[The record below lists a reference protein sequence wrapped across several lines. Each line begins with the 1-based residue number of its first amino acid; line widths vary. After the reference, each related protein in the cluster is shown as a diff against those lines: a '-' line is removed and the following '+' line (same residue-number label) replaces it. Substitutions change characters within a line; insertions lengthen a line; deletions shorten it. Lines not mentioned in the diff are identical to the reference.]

1 MRITTQMLNKTA
13 QDAGMP
19 IHNHSLLDY
28 VKGGNA
34 STRVDLSSRTSGKW
48 TKEQKTAFEKQAEAA
63 SRLGIQSKKFT
74 AEEEDSLFAKAASTG
89 DTTELCT
96 ETEMLAKRYNEL
108 LADMKNTSGTLNEF
122 YKKSLKDLAYEYR
135 EDLEKLGIT
144 ISNEGELAIDKEKL
158 KNASLE
164 MYEKVLGEK
173 SIFPKQLSFLSSRIM
188 DHASANLENLSGSYL
203 PNGNTTSS
211 YTNTYDFR
219 G

>member
-48 TKEQKTAFEKQAEAA
+48 TKAQKTAFEKQAEAA

-122 YKKSLKDLAYEYR
+122 YKKSLKDLTYEYR
-135 EDLEKLGIT
+135 EDLENLGIT
-144 ISNEGELAIDKEKL
+144 ISKEGELAIDKEKL